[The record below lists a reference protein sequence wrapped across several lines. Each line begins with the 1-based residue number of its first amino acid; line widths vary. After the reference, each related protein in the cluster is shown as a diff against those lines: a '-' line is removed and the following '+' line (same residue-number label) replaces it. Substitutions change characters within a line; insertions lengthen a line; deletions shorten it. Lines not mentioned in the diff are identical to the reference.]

1 MAQRYADCVKCLYAV
16 DAPQLCKTASKTRLS
31 INFFFY
37 KKRCPYPFNY
47 EWEWNKINY
56 MQN

>member
-16 DAPQLCKTASKTRLS
+16 DAPQLCKTASKKLGFQL
-31 INFFFY
+31 IFLF

-47 EWEWNKINY
+47 EWEWNKIDY